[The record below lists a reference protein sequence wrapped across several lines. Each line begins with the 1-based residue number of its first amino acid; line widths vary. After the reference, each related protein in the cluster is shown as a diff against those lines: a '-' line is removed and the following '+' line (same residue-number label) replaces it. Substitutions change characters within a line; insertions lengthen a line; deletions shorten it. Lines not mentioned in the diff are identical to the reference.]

1 MKGAFADNGPAS
13 MYKLSPILLA
23 GSLLFGTA
31 ALASSPLE
39 ERTAALATRY
49 LQVWSVS
56 GAASVRSVPSLYE
69 RATTFYGR
77 TYTHH
82 ELIAEKRRAIRRWPI
97 RHYAHHPGTMRI
109 KCDLPNRRCMARSI
123 IDFRVAS
130 PQRGKVKDGS
140 AKFVLGINFARRH
153 PRLFYEGGSVNA
165 PRPRPRSS

>member
-1 MKGAFADNGPAS
+1 MH
-13 MYKLSPILLA
+13 KLSPIFLA

-31 ALASSPLE
+31 ALASTPLE
-39 ERTAALATRY
+39 ERTAALARRY
-49 LQVWSVS
+49 LQVWSVN

-82 ELIAEKRRAIRRWPI
+82 QLMAEKRRAIRRWPI
-97 RHYAHHPGTMRI
+97 RHYAHHPGTMRVR
-109 KCDLPNRRCMARSI
+109 CDVPGRRCVARSI

-130 PQRGKVKDGS
+130 PHRGTTKHGS
-140 AKFVLGINFARRH
+140 ATFVLGVNFARPN
-153 PRLFYEGGSVNA
+153 PRIFYEGGSVNA